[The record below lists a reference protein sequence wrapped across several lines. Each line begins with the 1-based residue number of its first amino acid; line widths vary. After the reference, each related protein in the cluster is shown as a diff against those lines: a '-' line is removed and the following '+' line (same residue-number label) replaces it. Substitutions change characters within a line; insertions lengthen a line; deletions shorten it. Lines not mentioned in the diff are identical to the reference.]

1 MTLKRVVKS
10 FEEAD
15 ALIKEGVIKEGEVL
29 ILGNGDSYEVIS
41 FLPTAR
47 FRLAICKQI
56 FSCYKVSVTNNLSNL
71 NNVKVS
77 IGKSRLGERFLD
89 SEKENFGITI
99 RPNETYNFKYIK
111 CFFDEE
117 LFIESTDKNVTVCTT
132 LLKECPNP
140 QIVTPSSFQTIEKMC
155 EGGLKNGETLLTFA
169 AISYDKPKSLI

>member
-1 MTLKRVVKS
+1 MSQEYIVNT
-10 FEEAD
+10 FEEASD
-15 ALIKEGVIKEGEVL
+15 LMKEGMVKDGDSVL
-29 ILGNGDSYEVIS
+29 IENGDSYRLIS
-41 FLPTAR
+41 FLDKPRSRIALCR
-47 FRLAICKQI
+47 QI

-77 IGKSRLGERFLD
+77 IGKSRLGERYLD
-89 SEKENFGITI
+89 AEKENFGITI
-99 RPNETYNFKYIK
+99 RPNETYNFKYVK

-117 LFIESTDKNVTVCTT
+117 LFIESTSKNVTVCIT

-140 QIVTPSSFQTIEKMC
+140 QIVNPSSFKTIEKMC